1 MEYKSTRYLYSF
13 FYNQYM
19 RIYIDLFFLFNTI
32 MDFMI
37 ILGTSIILKRNS
49 NLIRIIISSLI
60 GGISSVLLFNNI
72 NKILI
77 EVISIIIMVLIS
89 FEYKGVKYVLRNI
102 FYMYLLSTLIGG
114 IIYLFNVK
122 VSNNIFINYFIIIVI
137 SSLVLILYIKESRK
151 IKNIYNNYYKVD
163 IYFKD
168 KSKISV
174 VGFVDTGNNLYDPYK
189 KRPIILLSNK
199 YIREDNYILVPYYTM
214 SGEGLLKCIK
224 PDIIFIDGIGY
235 KENVLI
241 GFSDSPKLIDGV
253 DVILHKD
260 IMKGLRECL
269 NYLEEYLVNLIIC
282 FL

>member
-1 MEYKSTRYLYSF
+1 MK
-13 FYNQYM
+13 
-19 RIYIDLFFLFNTI
+19 IYIDLFFLFNII

-60 GGISSVLLFNNI
+60 GGLSSILLFGNI

-77 EVISIIIMVLIS
+77 EVISIIVMMLIS
-89 FEYKGVKYVLRNI
+89 FGYKGIKYVLRNI

-122 VSNNIFINYFIIIVI
+122 VSNNIVINYFIIIVI
-137 SSLVLILYIKESRK
+137 SSLVLILYIKENRK

-174 VGFVDTGNNLYDPYK
+174 VGFIDTGNNLYDPYK
-189 KRPIILLSNK
+189 KRPIILLSSK

-235 KENVLI
+235 KGNVLV
-241 GFSDSPKLIDGV
+241 GFSESPKLIDGV

-260 IMKGLRECL
+260 IMKG
-269 NYLEEYLVNLIIC
+269 
-282 FL
+282 

>member
-1 MEYKSTRYLYSF
+1 MK
-13 FYNQYM
+13 
-19 RIYIDLFFLFNTI
+19 IYIDLFFLFNVI

-60 GGISSVLLFNNI
+60 GGFSSILLFGNI

-77 EVISIIIMVLIS
+77 EVISIIVMMLIS
-89 FEYKGVKYVLRNI
+89 FGYKGIKYVLRNI

-137 SSLVLILYIKESRK
+137 SSLILILYIKENRK

-174 VGFVDTGNNLYDPYK
+174 VGFIDTGNNLYDSYK

-224 PDIIFIDGIGY
+224 PNIIFIDGIGY
-235 KENVLI
+235 RENVLI

-260 IMKGLRECL
+260 IMKG
-269 NYLEEYLVNLIIC
+269 
-282 FL
+282 

>member
-1 MEYKSTRYLYSF
+1 MK
-13 FYNQYM
+13 
-19 RIYIDLFFLFNTI
+19 IYIDLFFLFNTI

-60 GGISSVLLFNNI
+60 GGVSSVLLFNNI

-89 FEYKGVKYVLRNI
+89 FGYKGVKYVLRNI

-122 VSNNIFINYFIIIVI
+122 VSNNIVINYFIIIVI
-137 SSLVLILYIKESRK
+137 SSLVLILYIKENRK

-174 VGFVDTGNNLYDPYK
+174 VGFIDTGNNLYDQYRR
-189 KRPIILLSNK
+189 RPIILLSNK

-235 KENVLI
+235 RGNVLI

-260 IMKGLRECL
+260 IMKG
-269 NYLEEYLVNLIIC
+269 
-282 FL
+282 